1 MEHMQSI
8 PVEVEPAGIVISR
21 GSRAEQPPRFTAYM
35 WSDAPE
41 PVIEA
46 ASTARRAA

>member
-21 GSRAEQPPRFTAYM
+21 GSRAEPPPRFTAYM

-41 PVIEA
+41 PVVE

>member
-41 PVIEA
+41 PVIET
-46 ASTARRAA
+46 STARRAA